1 VGKSYVMCGE
11 AIMSRVGR
19 RPIPIPEGIEV
30 EIKGRRVRVK
40 GPKGELEREFHP
52 DMIIE
57 KKDGNIVVSRP
68 TDNKLHR
75 SLHGLTRTLIANM
88 IEGVKNGYRKIL
100 EVVGTGYRAQKSGNK
115 IVLNVGFTHP
125 VELEIPKGIEARVEG
140 TQRIVVE
147 GIDKEA
153 VGQFAAKIRAVRPPD
168 PYVGKGIRYFGEE
181 VRKKPGKAGRIG
193 KK

>member
-1 VGKSYVMCGE
+1 
-11 AIMSRVGR
+11 MSRVGR
-19 RPIPIPEGIEV
+19 RPIPIPEGVEV